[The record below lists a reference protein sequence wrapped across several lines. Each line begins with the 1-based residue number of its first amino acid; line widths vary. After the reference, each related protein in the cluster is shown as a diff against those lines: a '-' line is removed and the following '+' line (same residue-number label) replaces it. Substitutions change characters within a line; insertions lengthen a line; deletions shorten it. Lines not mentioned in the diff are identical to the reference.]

1 MSPPEYKGRYPCFDF
16 GAVRT
21 YPIAERKNKVSFETM
36 LHPEEL
42 LAEPE
47 PCPPRRASFKS
58 PELDAVIAAVLAAR
72 ADGRKVI
79 IFTGAHLVK
88 NGFGLLL
95 IDLMKRGL
103 VTLVATNAA
112 GLTHDLE
119 LALIGETSEIVPDA
133 LSDGRFGMCRET
145 GEIMNRAWRAGLERG
160 LGAGEALGMMILGE
174 PMPDRV
180 EFEHAELSIAA
191 AGISHNVP
199 VTMHA
204 SLGTDVIDQHPSFDP
219 EAKGGVS
226 GIDFGIFAAHV
237 SELAGGVALNIGS
250 SVQGPEV
257 LLKAVSMAANVG
269 RPPEGLVTASFDMR
283 PVVAGD
289 AEDERAY
296 TYYFRDHKSVVRR
309 IPEAFGGRG
318 YYVQGDHLDT
328 VPALYR
334 GLVEGAGE

>member
-1 MSPPEYKGRYPCFDF
+1 MSRPEYKGRYEYFDF

-21 YPIAERKNKVSFETM
+21 YPIAERRNKVSLENM
-36 LHPEEL
+36 LHPEEI
-42 LAEPE
+42 LAEPAA
-47 PCPPRRASFKS
+47 RYASA
-58 PELDAVIAAVLAAR
+58 ELDSVIDAVLRAR
-72 ADGRKVI
+72 ANGCNVI
-79 IFTGAHLVK
+79 VFTGAHLVK

-95 IDLMKRGL
+95 IDLMRRGL

-119 LALIGETSEIVPDA
+119 LALIGETSEIVPEA
-133 LSDGRFGMCRET
+133 LSEGRFGMCHET
-145 GEIMNRAWRAGLERG
+145 GEIMNRAWRAALERG
-160 LGAGEALGMMILGE
+160 LGAGEALGMLILGK
-174 PMPDRV
+174 PMPERV
-180 EFEHAELSIAA
+180 EFAHPELSIAA
-191 AGISHNVP
+191 EGFACGVP

-226 GIDFGIFAAHV
+226 GIDFGIFAAQAC
-237 SELAGGVALNIGS
+237 ELAGGVALNIGS

-283 PVVAGD
+283 PVRPED
-289 AEDERAY
+289 AENERAY
-296 TYYFRDHKSVVRR
+296 TYYFRDHKSVVGR

-318 YYVQGDHLDT
+318 YYVQGDHLET

-334 GLVEGAGE
+334 GLVEKAPEGAGG

>member
-1 MSPPEYKGRYPCFDF
+1 MPPPVYKGRYPYFDF
-16 GAVRT
+16 GAVRD
-21 YPIAERKNKVSFETM
+21 YPIAERANSVSAESM
-36 LHPEEL
+36 LAPDAV
-42 LAEPE
+42 LAEAA
-47 PCPPRRASFKS
+47 PRYRSD
-58 PELDAVIAAVLAAR
+58 ELDAVVEAALSAR
-72 ADGRKVI
+72 AGGRPVM

-95 IDLMKRGL
+95 VDLMKRGL

-133 LSDGRFGMCRET
+133 LPSGRFGMCRET
-145 GEIMNRAWRAGLERG
+145 PELMNRAWRAGLERG
-160 LGAGEALGMMILGE
+160 LGGGEALGMLILGE

-180 EFEHAELSIAA
+180 DFPRPELSIAA
-191 AGISHNVP
+191 GGIRHGVP

-204 SLGTDVIDQHPSFDP
+204 AVGTDVIDQHPSFDP

-226 GIDFGIFAAHV
+226 GIDFGIFAAQV
-237 SELAGGVALNIGS
+237 CELAGGVALNIGS

-283 PVVAGD
+283 PVR
-289 AEDERAY
+289 AEDVDDERAY
-296 TYYFRDHKSVVRR
+296 TYYFRDHTSVVHR
-309 IPEAFGGRG
+309 IPKAFGGRG
-318 YYVQGDHLDT
+318 SYIQGDHLDT

-334 GLVEGAGE
+334 GLVEGSRGHDRR